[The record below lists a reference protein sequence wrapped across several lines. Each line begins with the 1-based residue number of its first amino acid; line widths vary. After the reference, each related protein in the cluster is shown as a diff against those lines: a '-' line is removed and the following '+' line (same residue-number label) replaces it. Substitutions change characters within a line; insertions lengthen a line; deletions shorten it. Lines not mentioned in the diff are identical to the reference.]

1 MIRSVV
7 QEGSRLCDNA
17 LEDLDFDFR
26 DTYKAAVIAVQKKD
40 KSEIDDLTKVVF
52 APGDILVLQANDESP
67 LLARP
72 PKDFYDKPGSTT
84 GYTTK
89 VLKAVGGLKL
99 SSSTDN
105 LKSKAS
111 SNDLKEAGDEKSV
124 STVDTKTADAWR
136 DLRVLFHGK
145 EHKEEEEGTMSREYL
160 AAVEV
165 AVSKLFGWL
174 MNIHIIV

>member
-1 MIRSVV
+1 MV
-7 QEGSRLCDNA
+7 QEESRLCDNT

-40 KSEIDDLTKVVF
+40 NSEIDDLTKVVF

-72 PKDFYDKPGSTT
+72 PTDFYGKPGSTT

-111 SNDLKEAGDEKSV
+111 SNDLKVAGDEKSV

-145 EHKEEEEGTMSREYL
+145 KDKEEEGGNMSREYL

-165 AVSKLFGWL
+165 AVSELFGWL